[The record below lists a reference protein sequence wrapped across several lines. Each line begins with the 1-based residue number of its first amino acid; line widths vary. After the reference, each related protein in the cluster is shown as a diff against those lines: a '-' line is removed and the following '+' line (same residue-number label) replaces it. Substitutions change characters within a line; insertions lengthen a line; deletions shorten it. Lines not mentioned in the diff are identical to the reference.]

1 MNVEIC
7 RRLDANFWIK
17 KFQDMVNCDWEI
29 VILVFR
35 KWGQE
40 VGN

>member
-1 MNVEIC
+1 MEIC

-17 KFQDMVNCDWEI
+17 KFQGMGNWDLEI